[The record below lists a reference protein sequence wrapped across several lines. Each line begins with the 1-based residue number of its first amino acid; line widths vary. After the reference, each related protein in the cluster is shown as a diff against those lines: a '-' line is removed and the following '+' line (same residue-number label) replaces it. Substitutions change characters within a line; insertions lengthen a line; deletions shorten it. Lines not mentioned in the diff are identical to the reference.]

1 MKNKDIRNKLIV
13 IAIKELIANR
23 WNNLD
28 MKKLSKLSKFP
39 LEEILLVCN
48 SKHNLLDFW
57 SDNLNSEMVKSLSIK
72 ELKQVSKKERI
83 LELMLCR
90 FDVIKPKKK
99 ELNALIKLSKS
110 SLIESSNSFNRSMK
124 SMKLILDYSDI
135 SSKGAIGLIK
145 IKALTI
151 IWLLTLRE
159 WIKGEFLDEEA
170 LMAAIDKRLIFAEK
184 LNKIILE

>member
-83 LELMLCR
+83 LELMLCS
-90 FDVIKPKKK
+90 I
-99 ELNALIKLSKS
+99 
-110 SLIESSNSFNRSMK
+110 SFS
-124 SMKLILDYSDI
+124 IL
-135 SSKGAIGLIK
+135 LFM
-145 IKALTI
+145 
-151 IWLLTLRE
+151 LL
-159 WIKGEFLDEEA
+159 K
-170 LMAAIDKRLIFAEK
+170 
-184 LNKIILE
+184 